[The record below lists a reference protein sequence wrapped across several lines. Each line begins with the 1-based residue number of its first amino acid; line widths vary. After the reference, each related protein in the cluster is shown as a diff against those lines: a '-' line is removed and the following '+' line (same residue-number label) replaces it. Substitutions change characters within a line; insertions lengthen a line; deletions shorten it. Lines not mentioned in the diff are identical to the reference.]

1 MIRRAAEG
9 YIGKPVDLADDT
21 VSVFDPHGN
30 AGFFR
35 ALAEDVP
42 QIVFSASPSGAI
54 EYFNR
59 RWFAYTGQTP
69 IDARGLGYCAAI
81 HPDDIPALRD
91 RWLQAL
97 RTGQCQRAEAR
108 YRRYDGA
115 YRWHT
120 VTVTPHRDANGAI
133 AHWIGTITDVN
144 QEREIDRSFRALAE
158 TVPVLV
164 WSARADGVVDYY
176 NSRWSGVV
184 TDTGVLIAEGWTSIV
199 DPADFDNVQRLWK
212 EACETGKP
220 CDITFR
226 MKMLDGSYRTH
237 RARGLP
243 QLGDDG
249 RILRW
254 HGVTVDVQ
262 DEIDAS
268 ERLANVNLEA
278 NLIREVSRHT
288 PTLLFTLDVEG
299 CVTFVNDRWASV
311 IGVPESTLLKAGWHA
326 FVHPEDLER
335 VKALW
340 LVHAG
345 SGAPYKAQ
353 WRLLRADGTYRWIEI
368 RAEAERLADG
378 RIGRWFGVGIDID
391 EYRRALDSLE
401 LLVESGA
408 SIAREHDVT
417 KVLRRLALAAL
428 GGVADISIFD
438 LLDDDGGTRLVVVGA
453 NVSEESAAAVRAH
466 GPPDLSSNHP
476 ISRAIVRRESV
487 VVSSVDD
494 NFIRAAVGDDVRR
507 QDWVKSG
514 MRSFVSVPLLVG
526 DRAIGALTLL
536 RTQTDNPFQPSD
548 VRILEEVARRAAVA
562 IENIRL
568 NEAAR
573 RESLDRSEQFR
584 RIADLSPQFMW
595 TADTSGGIDWW
606 NKRWYEFSGQTVQD
620 SLGFG
625 SGGHTHPDDLGA
637 VMNAWKTALANG
649 SAFAVEARIRGA
661 DGKYRWFFVRAL
673 PERDASGTIVKWYG
687 STSDIHE
694 SRRAAMTMRVF
705 ADLGEALSETLGLE
719 ETLRAILSI
728 VVPTYA
734 QWGYISLAGDG
745 GQLRVAAVAHPDP
758 LEQEKLDAVVGQ
770 TLADRDVPVG
780 SPEVLRSRTPMLVHQ
795 TDRPNALT
803 FVRPNVARV
812 FEAAGF
818 ASVMIC
824 PLLVGSEPRGTLVL
838 CMSDAARSFD
848 PDDVPFF
855 QELARR
861 VVPAIA
867 NAELYERERRVAKS
881 FQEAALPAELPL
893 CDGFE
898 FDAIYEAG
906 HADAL
911 VGGDW
916 YDAFVLQDG
925 RIVLSIGDVAGSGL
939 EAAVIMANVRQ
950 AIRGVA
956 QVHADPELML
966 EAADRALRSENPDRF
981 VTAFVGVIDPLERT
995 IAFQSAGHPPPL
1007 LCGGDGICEELTSS
1021 GLPLGLRTDDEPST
1035 KFSPLSEGTVLVLYT
1050 DGLIESTHDLSEGE
1064 RRLREAVSSAKVMDG
1079 PHPAQR
1085 LHDAVLTEG
1094 SRDDVAILTV
1104 RIGSLAQPMRWA
1116 IDARDVHETGKARR
1130 SMVDALRSRG
1140 LHKAALASAE
1150 LILAEL
1156 VANIARYAPGDA
1168 ELALEWNGTVPVLH
1182 ALDSGPGFEFAA
1194 KLPQDLFSE
1203 SGRGLFLIAK
1213 LSHDFYVVRRPGGGS
1228 HARVVLKSQ

>member
-1 MIRRAAEG
+1 MDLAEG
-9 YIGKPVDLADDT
+9 T
-21 VSVFDPHGN
+21 VPVFDPDGS

-35 ALAEDVP
+35 ALAENVP
-42 QIVFSASPSGAI
+42 HIVFSAKSDGSI
-54 EYFNR
+54 EYFNG
-59 RWFAYTGQTP
+59 RWFAYTGQ
-69 IDARGLGYCAAI
+69 DASEAFGVGYRAAI
-81 HPDDIPALRD
+81 HPDDLPLLSERWQLALRSGE
-91 RWLQAL
+91 L
-97 RTGQCQRAEAR
+97 QRAEAR
-108 YRRYDGA
+108 YRRFDGA

-120 VTVTPHRDANGAI
+120 VAVTPHREANGQVVR
-133 AHWIGTITDVN
+133 WIGTITDIN

-176 NSRWSGVV
+176 NSRWSDIVP
-184 TDTGVLIAEGWTSIV
+184 DANALISEGWTSIV
-199 DPADFDNVQRLWK
+199 DPAELDNILRVWQ
-212 EACETGKP
+212 EARETGKP
-220 CDITFR
+220 YDITFR
-226 MKMLDGSYRTH
+226 MRTLDGRYRAH

-243 QLGDDG
+243 QVGDDG

-262 DEIDAS
+262 DDIDAT
-268 ERLANVNLEA
+268 ERLRSANFEA

-288 PTLLFTLDVEG
+288 PTLLFTLDARG
-299 CVTFVNDRWASV
+299 RVTFVNDRWSSV
-311 IGVPESTLLKAGWHA
+311 IGAPESELLETGWRA
-326 FVHPEDLER
+326 FVHPDEIER
-335 VKALW
+335 VQSLW
-340 LVHAG
+340 PAHAK
-345 SGAPYKAQ
+345 SAEPYKAQ

-378 RIGRWFGVGIDID
+378 SVGRWFGVGIDID
-391 EYRRALDSLE
+391 EQRRALDSLE

-417 KVLRRLALAAL
+417 KVLTRLAHAAL
-428 GGVADISIFD
+428 AGVADISIFD
-438 LLDDDGGTRLVVVGA
+438 LLGEDGGTRLVVASATVP
-453 NVSEESAAAVRAH
+453 EESVAAVRSF
-466 GPPDLSSNHP
+466 GPPDLSSHHP
-476 ISRAIVRRESV
+476 ISRAITRRESIV
-487 VVSSVDD
+487 VASVDD
-494 NFIRAAVGDDVRR
+494 EFVRTGIDDDARR
-507 QDWVKSG
+507 KEWVKSG

-536 RTQTDNPFQPSD
+536 RTQTDNAFQASD

-573 RESLDRSEQFR
+573 RESLDRFEQFR

-595 TADTSGGIDWW
+595 TADATGGIDWW
-606 NKRWYEFSGQTVQD
+606 NKRWYEYSGQSVEE

-625 SGGHTHPDDLGA
+625 SGVHMHPEDA
-637 VMNAWKTALANG
+637 VTVGNAWEAALTNG
-649 SAFAVEARIRGA
+649 AAFETEARIRGA

-673 PERDASGTIVKWYG
+673 PERDASGAIVKWYG

-705 ADLGEALSETLGLE
+705 ADLGEALSETLGLN
-719 ETLRAILSI
+719 ETLRAILGI

-734 QWGYISLAGDG
+734 QWGYISLAAEG
-745 GQLRVAAVAHPDP
+745 GELRVAAVAHPDP
-758 LEQEKLDAVVGQ
+758 VEQQNLDVVVGK
-770 TLADRDVPVG
+770 TLANLDVPVG
-780 SPEVLRSRTPMLVHQ
+780 SPQVLRSRTPMLVLQ
-795 TDRPNALT
+795 TDQPNALT
-803 FVRPNVARV
+803 YVRPNVAEV
-812 FEAAGF
+812 FAAAGF

-824 PLLVGSEPRGTLVL
+824 PLLVGSESRGTLVL
-838 CMSDAARSFD
+838 CMSDAQRSFD
-848 PDDVPFF
+848 RDDMPFF

-861 VVPAIA
+861 VTPAIA

-881 FQEAALPAELPL
+881 FQEAALPAELPV
-893 CDGFE
+893 CDGFQ

-916 YDAFVLQDG
+916 YDAFALQDG

-956 QVHADPELML
+956 QVHADPDLML

-995 IAFQSAGHPPPL
+995 IAYQSAGHPPPL
-1007 LCGGDGICEELTSS
+1007 LCGRDGSCTELTSS

-1035 KFSPLSEGTVLVLYT
+1035 KFSPLSEDTVLVLYT
-1050 DGLIESTHDLSEGE
+1050 DGLIESTHDIGEGE
-1064 RRLREAVSSAKVMDG
+1064 RRLREAVRAGSLDALR
-1079 PHPAQR
+1079 PAQR

-1104 RIGSLAQPMRWA
+1104 RIGSLAQPLRWT
-1116 IDARDVHETGKARR
+1116 IDARDVAATGKARR
-1130 SMVDALRSRG
+1130 GIVDALRAHG
-1140 LHKAALASAE
+1140 LHKASLASAE

-1156 VANIARYAPGDA
+1156 VANVARYTPGEA

-1182 ALDSGPGFEFAA
+1182 ALDRGPGFEFAA

-1213 LSHDFYVVRRPGGGS
+1213 LSHDFYVVRRAGGGS
-1228 HARVVLKSQ
+1228 HARVVLKNR